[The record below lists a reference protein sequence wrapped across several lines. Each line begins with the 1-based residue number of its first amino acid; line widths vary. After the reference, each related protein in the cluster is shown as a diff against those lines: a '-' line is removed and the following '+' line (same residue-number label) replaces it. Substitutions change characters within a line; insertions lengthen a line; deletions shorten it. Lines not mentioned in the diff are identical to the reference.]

1 MKTAIFKL
9 YVAQK
14 SECSNRLEVSN
25 TSQLLDKF
33 KIYGNWVVKQCMIC
47 KNCDLLHDLASQN
60 IQTNVRSITCKS
72 KILTT
77 LKKNI
82 LGAFFVECVLVTYG
96 ESVIE
101 KLHAGGVDKSCV

>member
-1 MKTAIFKL
+1 M
-9 YVAQK
+9 QK
-14 SECSNRLEVSN
+14 E
-25 TSQLLDKF
+25 
-33 KIYGNWVVKQCMIC
+33 
-47 KNCDLLHDLASQN
+47 N
-60 IQTNVRSITCKS
+60 IDN
-72 KILTT
+72 